1 MYLADEFGIYMYQIC
16 RHVLKIIAKSCTIG
30 AYLVKLVFF
39 NTALLFRLRT
49 NLESTCMAFKT
60 TCSIDLPL
68 PKLLRRCYRFIS
80 QCTFRM
86 LLLSIISLKF
96 LQKTITNKISWRI
109 EILPGRKPGRHWVL
123 EACLIIAL

>member
-1 MYLADEFGIYMYQIC
+1 MYQIC
-16 RHVLKIIAKSCTIG
+16 RLHVQKIIAKSCTIG

-39 NTALLFRLRT
+39 TTALLFRLRT

-68 PKLLRRCYRFIS
+68 PKLLRSCYRFIS

-96 LQKTITNKISWRI
+96 LQKTITNKIS
-109 EILPGRKPGRHWVL
+109 
-123 EACLIIAL
+123 